1 MLAFHEHGTHPVFI
15 VNQVCKVP
23 LPGDAAALRGI
34 KRSADD
40 DAVISVEVKD
50 PTLQKR
56 IGKLLRVKDHSSWR
70 MRYHAFVSHAQ
81 LEASGEKHH

>member
-1 MLAFHEHGTHPVFI
+1 M
-15 VNQVCKVP
+15 VCKVP
-23 LPGDAAALRGI
+23 LPGGAAALCGIDRGL
-34 KRSADD
+34 DN

-56 IGKLLRVKDHSSWR
+56 IGKLLQVKDHSSWR

-81 LEASGEKHH
+81 LEASGEQHL

>member
-1 MLAFHEHGTHPVFI
+1 MI
-15 VNQVCKVP
+15 CKVP
-23 LPGDAAALRGI
+23 LSGGAAALCGIDRGL
-34 KRSADD
+34 DN

-56 IGKLLRVKDHSSWR
+56 IGKLLQVKDHSSWR

-81 LEASGEKHH
+81 LEASGEQNL